1 MRLKLDLD
9 PADGMYADPLA
20 LQRVWPCHHGP
31 VASNVYE
38 IVKHQGDRLRYHCHL
53 VKRCIGPPSA
63 PAALCVDALSWD
75 VNLWRW
81 IDVARWPNPT
91 ASSVDTSVSE
101 GEDADDIHGC
111 DALAAAVDFDAWGNE
126 IDAEHDTADNQG

>member
-1 MRLKLDLD
+1 
-9 PADGMYADPLA
+9 
-20 LQRVWPCHHGP
+20 
-31 VASNVYE
+31 
-38 IVKHQGDRLRYHCHL
+38 
-53 VKRCIGPPSA
+53 
-63 PAALCVDALSWD
+63 VDALSWD